1 MSTLKRTFLIVGVA
15 LFVMLDLILIINIGL
30 AAANLDIASTGNST
44 STLAL
49 RASATAD
56 NAGSESSGQDTSSN
70 SADTIEADSTNQD
83 SASQENAD
91 QSTSSNSN
99 DNASSDSGS
108 ITTSAVLPQTN
119 GSVVASAHDDS
130 IDIAIFNV
138 AGTGTA
144 NVLRFEANRYL
155 EADPLKGVVG
165 KASDGDVIGTYQC
178 GSTQVIKTPRRS
190 DAGHD
195 YLYCKY
201 YVEQNGKILAGPVY
215 VTNID
220 ASNAQI
226 TTPTQTKKGGANT
239 HNMTTVKTPDIIN
252 DLDAKWT
259 NVTVDLGSLLI
270 KNENIDGSAIDQSI
284 YDDTTTFTYEGVDYH
299 FNNKRLNKY
308 DEIIKKYTSYGIN
321 VQMILLCYKTAGDW
335 KTYPQALSYVGEEGF
350 PSTGTFWSGES
361 IGYNTSTQLGEK
373 YFLATMEFFAQRY
386 SQNAENGLVH
396 NYVIGNEIDWAF
408 AWQHIAS
415 WHYDEAGKVVYETW
429 SLDAYMEEIAR
440 SMRLANLAL
449 KKYNSNITVSV
460 SFTNQWAESYNKTCK
475 MTEYDYGYDTYAPK
489 DQLDWLCI
497 HEKTRG
503 NYNWGLTLHP
513 YGYDGF
519 EGSDVLNQ
527 ELEGMEK
534 GIINADYKTSTHIT
548 TANLEIVQTYLEN
561 SVTKCNGQLRDVRLT
576 EFSISAAGGSQQE
589 QNEQAGYLA
598 WSFYRCAL
606 LPCIKSFEYWPVV
619 NPKLAEGSNSRTGL
633 LDTDGQTKRKA
644 YELWKYIDT
653 NKSFEYA
660 SKYLP
665 YLSYTKDGVKYC
677 LDNGNISSYKDFLN
691 IDSGNYDWDSV
702 WNNWS
707 ITPMRADMQG
717 VLTMC
722 AGVVLTII
730 CCVKM
735 ANTLPCCQ
743 TTCTSSAQVIWRH
756 AECQMSTS

>member
-44 STLAL
+44 STLVL

-70 SADTIEADSTNQD
+70 SADTIEADSANQD

-91 QSTSSNSN
+91 QDTSSS
-99 DNASSDSGS
+99 SSDNVQLA
-108 ITTSAVLPQTN
+108 TSLNSKQVSSVQTRTC

-138 AGTGTA
+138 AGTGSA

-155 EADPLKGVVG
+155 EADPLKGVIDKG
-165 KASDGDVIGTYQC
+165 SEGDVVGTYQC
-178 GSTQVIKTPRRS
+178 GSTQVIKAPRRS
-190 DAGHD
+190 DEGHD

-215 VTNID
+215 VTNVD

-239 HNMTTVKTPDIIN
+239 HGMTTVKTPDIIN

-270 KNENIDGSAIDQSI
+270 KNENIDGSPVDQSI
-284 YDDTTTFTYEGVDYH
+284 YDNTTTFTYEGVDYH

-321 VQMILLCYKTAGDW
+321 VQVILLCYRAGGDW

-350 PSTGTFWSGES
+350 PPTTFWSGES

-373 YFLATMEFFAQRY
+373 YFLATMEFFGQRY
-386 SQNAENGLVH
+386 SQSAENGLVY
-396 NYVIGNEIDWAF
+396 NYVVGNEIDWGF

-415 WHYDEAGKVVYETW
+415 WHYDEAGQVVYETLT
-429 SLDAYMEEIAR
+429 LDTYMEEISR

-449 KKYNSNITVSV
+449 KKYNSNITISI
-460 SFTNQWAESYNKTCK
+460 SFTNLWAKASAETDGF
-475 MTEYDYGYDTYAPK
+475 TEYDYGYDSYAPK
-489 DQLDWLCI
+489 NQLDWLCV
-497 HEKTRG
+497 HEKARG
-503 NYNWGLTLHP
+503 DYDWGIVLHP
-513 YGYDGF
+513 YGADAF
-519 EGSDVLNQ
+519 DSSDVLND
-527 ELEGMEK
+527 ELEAVKER
-534 GIINADYKTSTHIT
+534 NYTSPDYKTSEHIT
-548 TANLEIVQTYLEN
+548 ISNIEIIETYLEN
-561 SVTKCNGQLRDVRLT
+561 NIARCNGQLRGVRLT
-576 EFSISAAGGSQQE
+576 EFSVSAAGDSQQE

-606 LPCIKSFEYWPVV
+606 LPCIRSFEYWPVV
-619 NPKLAEGSNSRTGL
+619 NPKLAEGSKSRTGL

-644 YELWKYIDT
+644 YDLWKYIDT

-677 LDNGNISSYKDFLN
+677 LDNGNITSYKDFLN

-707 ITPMRADMQG
+707 ITPMRADM
-717 VLTMC
+717 
-722 AGVVLTII
+722 
-730 CCVKM
+730 
-735 ANTLPCCQ
+735 
-743 TTCTSSAQVIWRH
+743 
-756 AECQMSTS
+756 